1 MNWRTESQR
10 LFWQKIGMVSSGKYP
25 TNEQVVV
32 EINGVAMSFVVWS
45 YRWWEVEME
54 KGNEACVTM

>member
-1 MNWRTESQR
+1 
-10 LFWQKIGMVSSGKYP
+10 MVSSGKYP